1 MHVVRLGIHRRQL
14 ASFFPQRTK
23 VRDNRYV
30 GAASRTLTLGD
41 PIFRSLPSLPVERS
55 PLSFFSPILLPSHSS
70 FCNSCVRSPARSY
83 PPPLP
88 LAASLRLTSPAP
100 SQVFLFISGVARV
113 PRLRN
118 PRSLLPAMRARCA
131 MQPPR
136 GMPPMQPSKG
146 AISLQHRNPWKSFV
160 TFDTIPFTFHEN
172 LNHFPNRRR
181 RLPRHFSLQFHTFLS
196 MMLRYINRY
205 GL

>member
-1 MHVVRLGIHRRQL
+1 M
-14 ASFFPQRTK
+14 ART
-23 VRDNRYV
+23 RT
-30 GAASRTLTLGD
+30 AADDSTESTARCRT
-41 PIFRSLPSLPVERS
+41 
-55 PLSFFSPILLPSHSS
+55 PLSRPASWLPGSEQDGR
-70 FCNSCVRSPARSY
+70 CGKERERGEDREYRSPARSY

-160 TFDTIPFTFHEN
+160 TFDTTSFTFHEK
-172 LNHFPNRRR
+172 LNHFPKQKKT
-181 RLPRHFSLQFHTFLS
+181 LSKALLTTASYLSL
-196 MMLRYINRY
+196 R
-205 GL
+205 